1 MSAYLKKVLFYAK
14 RSKEKKMEDGSL
26 PSYLFL
32 ILIILIMVFNGLVVA
47 CKRAL
52 DYIDRN
58 IIKDMLED
66 EPENKSLQTVTD
78 FLAKPSKYHYADHAA
93 SFISIIVC
101 FMLFNVLL
109 ICKDYTAGITGSD
122 RFGLLILILL
132 NLCFYIF
139 YTSLSDILPKKLAAQ
154 ASEAVGVGLI
164 GFQKFIYII
173 TLPLVWIC
181 KAIANIILRIMGK
194 KVDVDDSYFSE
205 DKVMSMLDR
214 GQESGEIKE
223 EGRKMID
230 SIFEF
235 DDLLAYEIMTPRTD
249 VFMFD
254 LDDDRS
260 EYFEE
265 LMELTHSRIPVYKGD
280 PDNIVGIL
288 HIKDYLYNATKK
300 GFDNVD
306 IKKLLR
312 PAYFVP
318 ETKNIDSL
326 FRELQIERQHL
337 AILIDEYGG
346 FSGIVS
352 VEDIIEQ
359 IVGDIDDEFDEED
372 RIIEKVNDT
381 TFIVDGNVYLDD
393 LEEET
398 DVELESE
405 TSETVGGFIIDLLG
419 EIPRENVKYK
429 PISYEDYSFTILS
442 VKDRRIVK
450 IRIEKTEREDG
461 SDE

>member
-1 MSAYLKKVLFYAK
+1 MLVNA
-14 RSKEKKMEDGSL
+14 
-26 PSYLFL
+26 
-32 ILIILIMVFNGLVVA
+32 LVVA
-47 CKRAL
+47 SKRAL

-58 IIKDMLED
+58 VIKDMLED
-66 EPENKSLQTVTD
+66 DPDNRKLQTVTA
-78 FLAKPSKYHYADHAA
+78 FLSKPSKYHYADHAA
-93 SFISIIVC
+93 SFISIILS
-101 FMLFNVLL
+101 FMLFNAFLVYGGHAGSEEGSFSWPVILL
-109 ICKDYTAGITGSD
+109 ANLGFYVFYTA
-122 RFGLLILILL
+122 
-132 NLCFYIF
+132 
-139 YTSLSDILPKKLAAQ
+139 LSDIFPKKLAAQ
-154 ASEAVGVGLI
+154 SSESTGVGLV
-164 GFQKFIYII
+164 GFQKIIYYL
-173 TLPLVWIC
+173 TWPLVAVC
-181 KAIANIILRIMGK
+181 KGIANILLKIAGK
-194 KVDVDDSYFSE
+194 DTDVDDTYFSE

-265 LMELTHSRIPVYKGD
+265 LIELRHSRIPVYQGD

-288 HIKDYLYNATKK
+288 HIKDYLYNATKN
-300 GFDNVD
+300 GYDNLD

-326 FRELQIERQHL
+326 FRELQLEKQHL

-346 FSGIVS
+346 VSGIVS

-372 RIIEKVNDT
+372 RIIEKVDDT

-398 DVELESE
+398 GIELESE
-405 TSETVGGFIIDLLG
+405 TSETVGGFIIDLMG
-419 EIPRENVKYK
+419 EIPRENVRYDSL
-429 PISYEDYSFTILS
+429 SYEDYDFTIIS
-442 VKDRRIVK
+442 VKDRRIEK
-450 IRIEKTEREDG
+450 LRIEIVEREDG
-461 SDE
+461 SDD

>member
-1 MSAYLKKVLFYAK
+1 
-14 RSKEKKMEDGSL
+14 MEDGSL

-58 IIKDMLED
+58 VIKDMLED
-66 EPENKSLQTVTD
+66 DPDNKKLQTVTE

-93 SFISIIVC
+93 SFISIILC
-101 FMLFNVLL
+101 FFLFNILMLIIDLSNVQSDGFGFYRDGLGLLVLL
-109 ICKDYTAGITGSD
+109 LCNLGFYIVYTA
-122 RFGLLILILL
+122 
-132 NLCFYIF
+132 
-139 YTSLSDILPKKLAAQ
+139 LSDILPKKLAAQ
-154 ASEAVGVGLI
+154 SSEAAGVGLI

-173 TLPLVWIC
+173 TLPLVWTC
-181 KAIANIILRIMGK
+181 KAFANLILRIMGK
-194 KVDVDDSYFSE
+194 NTDVDDSYFSE

-326 FRELQIERQHL
+326 FRELQIEKQHL

-372 RIIEKVNDT
+372 RVIEQVNDT

-398 DVELESE
+398 GVELESE
-405 TSETVGGFIIDLLG
+405 TSETIGGFIIDLMG
-419 EIPRENVKYK
+419 EIPREKVRYK
-429 PISYEDYSFTILS
+429 PIPYEDYDFTILS
-442 VKDRRIVK
+442 VKDRRIEK
-450 IRIEKTEREDG
+450 IRIEKMEREEDP
-461 SDE
+461 DE

>member
-1 MSAYLKKVLFYAK
+1 
-14 RSKEKKMEDGSL
+14 MEDGSL

-58 IIKDMLED
+58 VIKEMLED
-66 EPENKSLQTVTD
+66 EPENKRLQTVTD
-78 FLAKPSKYHYADHAA
+78 FLSKPSRYHYADHAA

-109 ICKDYTAGITGSD
+109 ICKDYTSGIPGSE

-139 YTSLSDILPKKLAAQ
+139 YTGLSDILPKKLAAQ
-154 ASEAVGVGLI
+154 SSEAAGVGLI
-164 GFQKFIYII
+164 GFQKFIYIV

-181 KAIANIILRIMGK
+181 KAIANLILRIMGK
-194 KVDVDDSYFSE
+194 KIDVDDSYFSE

-398 DVELESE
+398 GVELESE

-429 PISYEDYSFTILS
+429 PISYEDYNFTILS
-442 VKDRRIVK
+442 VKDRRIEK
-450 IRIEKTEREDG
+450 IRIEEIEREDG

>member
-1 MSAYLKKVLFYAK
+1 MPDDSCPLYL
-14 RSKEKKMEDGSL
+14 
-26 PSYLFL
+26 
-32 ILIILIMVFNGLVVA
+32 LIIILAVVMVLNALVVA
-47 CKRAL
+47 SKRAL

-58 IIKDMLED
+58 YIKDSLED
-66 EPENKSLQTVTD
+66 DPDNKALKSVTR
-78 FLAKPSKYHYADHAA
+78 FISKPSAYHYADHAA
-93 SFISIIVC
+93 SILCLLVSFA
-101 FMLFNVLL
+101 LFNLAVYQKLQLPAL
-109 ICKDYTAGITGSD
+109 IGANLGFYIIYTA
-122 RFGLLILILL
+122 
-132 NLCFYIF
+132 
-139 YTSLSDILPKKLAAQ
+139 LSDILPKKIAAQ
-154 ASEAVGVGLI
+154 SSESTGIRLI
-164 GFQKFIYII
+164 GFQTFIYYV
-173 TLPLVWIC
+173 TLPLVWIS
-181 KAIANIILRIMGK
+181 KGIANILLKIMGRK
-194 KVDVDDSYFSE
+194 TDVDDTYFSE

-249 VFMFD
+249 VFMID
-254 LDDDRS
+254 LNDDRA
-260 EYFEE
+260 EYFDEM
-265 LMELTHSRIPVYKGD
+265 MELTHSRIPVYDGD

-288 HIKDYLYNATKK
+288 HIKDYLYNGAKK
-300 GFDNVD
+300 GFDSIR

-326 FRELQIERQHL
+326 FRELQIKKQHL

-372 RIIEKVNDT
+372 RVIEKVDDNT
-381 TFIVDGNVYLDD
+381 YIVDGNVYLDD

-398 DVELESE
+398 GVELESE
-405 TSETVGGFIIDLLG
+405 TSETIGGFIIDQMG
-419 EIPRENVKYK
+419 EIPKARVRYE
-429 PISYEDYSFTILS
+429 PIAYGEYEFTILK
-442 VKDRRIVK
+442 VKDRRIEKV
-450 IRIEKTEREDG
+450 RIVVREE
-461 SDE
+461 DEDSEDE

>member
-1 MSAYLKKVLFYAK
+1 MDDPSILLIVL
-14 RSKEKKMEDGSL
+14 
-26 PSYLFL
+26 
-32 ILIILIMVFNGLVVA
+32 IVIIMVVNALVVA

-52 DYIDRN
+52 DYVDRN
-58 IIKDMLED
+58 VIKERIED
-66 EPENKSLQTVTD
+66 EPESKRLQAVSF
-78 FLAKPSKYHYADHAA
+78 FLSKPSRYHYANHAA
-93 SFISIIVC
+93 SFLNIVVC
-101 FMLFNVLL
+101 FIIFNIMLMELGISALPFIILYNALFYIV
-109 ICKDYTAGITGSD
+109 YTA
-122 RFGLLILILL
+122 
-132 NLCFYIF
+132 
-139 YTSLSDILPKKLAAQ
+139 LSDILPKKLAAQ
-154 ASEAVGVGLI
+154 ASESVSVGLI
-164 GFQKFIYII
+164 GFQKFIYYI
-173 TLPLVWIC
+173 TLPFVWFC
-181 KAIANIILRIMGK
+181 RGIANVILKIMGK
-194 KVDVDDSYFSE
+194 DIDVDDSYFSE

-249 VFMFD
+249 VFMID
-254 LDDDRS
+254 IEDDRS

-318 ETKNIDSL
+318 ETKNIDAL
-326 FRELQIERQHL
+326 FRELQKEKQHL

-346 FSGIVS
+346 VSGIVS

-398 DVELESE
+398 DIELESE
-405 TSETVGGFIIDLLG
+405 TSETVGGFLIDLMG
-419 EIPRENVKYK
+419 EIPKEKVKYA
-429 PISYEDYSFTILS
+429 PVDYEDYRFTILS
-442 VKDRRIVK
+442 VKDRRIEKLK
-450 IRIEKTEREDG
+450 IEVLEREDDG
-461 SDE
+461 NE

>member
-1 MSAYLKKVLFYAK
+1 
-14 RSKEKKMEDGSL
+14 MEDGTL
-26 PSYLFL
+26 PSYLYVIF
-32 ILIILIMVFNGLVVA
+32 IILIMVLNALVVA
-47 CKRAL
+47 GKRAL
-52 DYIDRN
+52 DNIDRN
-58 IIKDMLED
+58 AAKDMLDD
-66 EPENKSLQTVTD
+66 EPGNRKLLMVRS
-78 FLAKPSKYHYADHAA
+78 FLEKPSKYHYADHAA
-93 SFISIIVC
+93 QVI
-101 FMLFNVLL
+101 NV
-109 ICKDYTAGITGSD
+109 IAG
-122 RFGLLILILL
+122 FVFLNILL
-132 NLCFYIF
+132 FTSDLSGRVSNAVLIPLANILFYII
-139 YTSLSDILPKKLAAQ
+139 YTGLCDILPKKAAVQ
-154 ASEAVGVGLI
+154 SGESTGIALV
-164 GFQKFIYII
+164 GFQRFVYII
-173 TLPLVWIC
+173 TLPLVWLS
-181 KAIANIILRIMGK
+181 KGIANIVLRLFGK
-194 KVDVDDSYFSE
+194 ETDVDDSGFSE
-205 DKVMSMLDR
+205 ERIMSMLDR

-280 PDNIVGIL
+280 PDNIQGIL

-306 IKKLLR
+306 IRKLLR

-318 ETKNIDSL
+318 ETKNIDAL
-326 FRELQIERQHL
+326 FRELQKEKQHI

-398 DVELESE
+398 GIELESE
-405 TSETVGGFIIDLLG
+405 TSETVGGFIIDLIG
-419 EIPRENVKYK
+419 EIPRENVRYK
-429 PISYEDYSFTILS
+429 AVPYGDYDFTILS
-442 VKDRRIVK
+442 VKDRRIEK
-450 IRIEKTEREDG
+450 LRIDIVEREDE

>member
-1 MSAYLKKVLFYAK
+1 M
-14 RSKEKKMEDGSL
+14 DDSL
-26 PSYLFL
+26 PEYLYIACIIIFM
-32 ILIILIMVFNGLVVA
+32 ILNSLVVA
-47 CKRAL
+47 GKRAL

-58 IIKDMLED
+58 IIKEQFED
-66 EPENKSLQTVTD
+66 EPDNKRLIAVTK
-78 FLAKPSKYHYADHAA
+78 FLSNPSSYHYADHAA
-93 SFISIIVC
+93 QIINILASFA
-101 FMLFNVLL
+101 LL
-109 ICKDYTAGITGSD
+109 SVVVIRRYTAGDWPVAVVPAAYLG
-122 RFGLLILILL
+122 
-132 NLCFYIF
+132 FYII
-139 YTSLSDILPKKLAAQ
+139 YTALADILPKKLAAQ
-154 ASEAVGVGLI
+154 SSETTGVRLV
-164 GFQKFIYII
+164 GFQRFVYYV

-181 KAIANIILRIMGK
+181 RGIANLILKIMGRK
-194 KVDVDDSYFSE
+194 TDVDDTYFSE
-205 DKVMSMLDR
+205 DKIMSMLDR
-214 GQESGEIKE
+214 GHESGEIDE
-223 EGRKMID
+223 EGMRMID

-254 LDDDRS
+254 ADDDRS

-265 LMELTHSRIPVYKGD
+265 LTELTHSRIPVYEGD
-280 PDNIVGIL
+280 PDNIIGIL

-326 FRELQIERQHL
+326 FRELQKKKQHL

-372 RIIEKVNDT
+372 RIITKVNDNSY
-381 TFIVDGNVYLDD
+381 IVDGNVYLDD

-398 DVELESE
+398 DIELESE
-405 TSETVGGFIIDLLG
+405 TSETVGGFLIDLMG
-419 EIPRENVKYK
+419 EIPRENVKYD
-429 PISYEDYSFTILS
+429 PISYEDYDFTILS
-442 VKDRRIVK
+442 VKDRRIEK
-450 IRIEKTEREDG
+450 LRIDIVEREET
-461 SDE
+461 SDER

>member
-1 MSAYLKKVLFYAK
+1 M
-14 RSKEKKMEDGSL
+14 DD
-26 PSYLFL
+26 PSIVIS
-32 ILIILIMVFNGLVVA
+32 ILIVIIMVVNALVVA

-52 DYIDRN
+52 DYVDRN
-58 IIKDMLED
+58 IIKERIED
-66 EPENKSLQTVTD
+66 EPESIKLQAVSF
-78 FLAKPSKYHYADHAA
+78 FLSKPSRYHYANHADVHSDLCKVHIRSYPRRCGDA
-93 SFISIIVC
+93 S
-101 FMLFNVLL
+101 LTENVLYQHS
-109 ICKDYTAGITGSD
+109 CK
-122 RFGLLILILL
+122 
-132 NLCFYIF
+132 
-139 YTSLSDILPKKLAAQ
+139 
-154 ASEAVGVGLI
+154 AVSVGLV
-164 GFQKFIYII
+164 GFQKFIYYI
-173 TLPLVWIC
+173 TLPFVWFC
-181 KAIANIILRIMGK
+181 RGIANVILRIMGK
-194 KVDVDDSYFSE
+194 DTNVDDAYFSE

-249 VFMFD
+249 VFMID
-254 LDDDRS
+254 LEDDRS

-280 PDNIVGIL
+280 PDNVVGIL

-318 ETKNIDSL
+318 ETKNIDAL
-326 FRELQIERQHL
+326 FRELQKEKQHL

-346 FSGIVS
+346 ISGIVS

-372 RIIEKVNDT
+372 RIIEKVDDT

-398 DVELESE
+398 DIELESE
-405 TSETVGGFIIDLLG
+405 SSETVGGFIIDLMG
-419 EIPRENVKYK
+419 EIPRQNVKYA
-429 PISYEDYSFTILS
+429 PVDYEDYRFTIMS
-442 VKDRRIVK
+442 VKDRRIEKLK
-450 IRIEKTEREDG
+450 IEVIEREEDG
-461 SDE
+461 DE

>member
-1 MSAYLKKVLFYAK
+1 ML
-14 RSKEKKMEDGSL
+14 DDSL
-26 PSYLFL
+26 PGF
-32 ILIILIMVFNGLVVA
+32 IFIAIIILIMVFNALVVA
-47 CKRAL
+47 SKRAL

-58 IIKDMLED
+58 VIKDMLED
-66 EPENKSLQTVTD
+66 EPENKKLITVTS
-78 FLAKPSKYHYADHAA
+78 FLSKPSKYHYANHTA

-109 ICKDYTAGITGSD
+109 MRGDILSEELMQSD
-122 RFGLLILILL
+122 LFWLFMILC
-132 NLCFYIF
+132 NLGFYII

-154 ASEAVGVGLI
+154 SSETVGVGLI
-164 GFQKFIYII
+164 GFQNFIYII
-173 TLPLVWIC
+173 TFPIVWLC
-181 KAIANIILRIMGK
+181 KGIANIILKIMGK
-194 KVDVDDSYFSE
+194 DTDVDDSYFSE

-223 EGRKMID
+223 EGRRMID

-249 VFMFD
+249 VFMID
-254 LDDDRS
+254 AEDDRS
-260 EYFEE
+260 EYFDE
-265 LMELTHSRIPVYKGD
+265 LMELTHSRIPVYEGD
-280 PDNIVGIL
+280 PDNIIGIL
-288 HIKDYLYNATKK
+288 HIKDYLYNITKK
-300 GFDNVD
+300 GFEKTE
-306 IKKLLR
+306 IRSLLR

-326 FRELQIERQHL
+326 FRELQIEKQHL

-398 DVELESE
+398 GVELESE
-405 TSETVGGFIIDLLG
+405 TSETIGGFIIDLMG
-419 EIPRENVKYK
+419 EIPRENVKYD
-429 PISYEDYSFTILS
+429 PVSYDKYDFTILA
-442 VKDRRIVK
+442 VKDRRIEKV
-450 IRIEKTEREDG
+450 RIEKVKREEP
-461 SDE
+461 SDDR

>member
-1 MSAYLKKVLFYAK
+1 
-14 RSKEKKMEDGSL
+14 MEDGSL

-58 IIKDMLED
+58 VIKERLED
-66 EPENKSLQTVTD
+66 EPDNNRLQMVTE
-78 FLAKPSKYHYADHAA
+78 FLSKPSKYHYADHAA
-93 SFISIIVC
+93 SFISIILC
-101 FMLFNVLL
+101 FVLFNVWLCAKGLSDQLFAAEQFSLL
-109 ICKDYTAGITGSD
+109 LLLLYNLGFYILYTA
-122 RFGLLILILL
+122 
-132 NLCFYIF
+132 
-139 YTSLSDILPKKLAAQ
+139 LSDVLPKKLAAQ
-154 ASEAVGVGLI
+154 ASENTGVGLI

-181 KAIANIILRIMGK
+181 KTIANLVLRIMGK
-194 KVDVDDSYFSE
+194 KTDVDDSYFSE

-326 FRELQIERQHL
+326 FRELQIEKQHL

-381 TFIVDGNVYLDD
+381 TYIVDGNVYLDD

-398 DVELESE
+398 GVELESE
-405 TSETVGGFIIDLLG
+405 TSETVGGFIIDLMG
-419 EIPRENVKYK
+419 EIPREKVRYK
-429 PISYEDYSFTILS
+429 PISYEEYDFTILS
-442 VKDRRIVK
+442 VKDRRIEK
-450 IRIEKTEREDG
+450 IRIEKVEREEG

>member
-1 MSAYLKKVLFYAK
+1 M
-14 RSKEKKMEDGSL
+14 DD
-26 PSYLFL
+26 PSIVIS
-32 ILIILIMVFNGLVVA
+32 ILIVIIMVVNALVVA

-52 DYIDRN
+52 DYVDRN
-58 IIKDMLED
+58 IIKERIED
-66 EPENKSLQTVTD
+66 EPESMKLQAVSF
-78 FLAKPSKYHYADHAA
+78 FLSKPSRYHYANHAA
-93 SFISIIVC
+93 SFLNIVVC
-101 FMLFNVLL
+101 FILFNTML
-109 ICKDYTAGITGSD
+109 IKLDRFSLPLIILYNALFYAFYTA
-122 RFGLLILILL
+122 
-132 NLCFYIF
+132 
-139 YTSLSDILPKKLAAQ
+139 LSDILPKKLAAQ
-154 ASEAVGVGLI
+154 SSERVSVGLI
-164 GFQKFIYII
+164 GFQRFIYYI
-173 TLPLVWIC
+173 TLPFVWFC
-181 KAIANIILRIMGK
+181 RGIANVILRIMGK
-194 KVDVDDSYFSE
+194 DTNVDDSYFSE

-214 GQESGEIKE
+214 GQESGEIKA

-249 VFMFD
+249 VFMID
-254 LDDDRS
+254 LEDDRS

-280 PDNIVGIL
+280 PDNVVGIL

-318 ETKNIDSL
+318 ETKNIDAL
-326 FRELQIERQHL
+326 FRELQKEKQHL

-346 FSGIVS
+346 ISGIVS

-372 RIIEKVNDT
+372 RIIEKVDDT

-398 DVELESE
+398 DIELESE
-405 TSETVGGFIIDLLG
+405 SSETVGGFLIDLMG
-419 EIPRENVKYK
+419 EIPGQNVKYA
-429 PISYEDYSFTILS
+429 PVDYEDYRFTIMS
-442 VKDRRIVK
+442 VKDRRIEKLK
-450 IRIEKTEREDG
+450 IEVIEREEDG
-461 SDE
+461 DE

>member
-1 MSAYLKKVLFYAK
+1 
-14 RSKEKKMEDGSL
+14 MEDGSL

-58 IIKDMLED
+58 IIKEMLED

-109 ICKDYTAGITGSD
+109 IYRDFTVGITGSE

-154 ASEAVGVGLI
+154 DSEAVGVGLI

-442 VKDRRIVK
+442 VKDRRIEK

>member
-1 MSAYLKKVLFYAK
+1 
-14 RSKEKKMEDGSL
+14 MEDGSL

-32 ILIILIMVFNGLVVA
+32 LPIILIMIFNGLVVA
-47 CKRAL
+47 SKRAL

-58 IIKDMLED
+58 VIRERLED
-66 EPENKSLQTVTD
+66 EPENEKLQTVTE
-78 FLAKPSKYHYADHAA
+78 FLSKPSKYHYADHAA
-93 SFISIIVC
+93 SYLSIIIC
-101 FMLFNVLL
+101 FVLFNALMYVTDLSRAQSGGFSFYKDGLGIFALL
-109 ICKDYTAGITGSD
+109 LCNFGFYMIFTA
-122 RFGLLILILL
+122 F
-132 NLCFYIF
+132 
-139 YTSLSDILPKKLAAQ
+139 SDILPKKLAAQ
-154 ASEAVGVGLI
+154 SSESAGVGLI
-164 GFQKFIYII
+164 GFQKFIYVI
-173 TLPLVWIC
+173 TMPVVWVC
-181 KAIANIILRIMGK
+181 RGIANLVLRIMGK
-194 KVDVDDSYFSE
+194 NVDVDDSYFSE
-205 DKVMSMLDR
+205 DKVMSMLAR

-326 FRELQIERQHL
+326 FRELQIEKQHL

-372 RIIEKVNDT
+372 RVIERVNDT

-398 DVELESE
+398 GVELESE
-405 TSETVGGFIIDLLG
+405 TSETIGGFIIDLMG
-419 EIPRENVKYK
+419 EIPREKVKYK
-429 PISYEDYSFTILS
+429 PISYEDHDFTILS
-442 VKDRRIVK
+442 VKDRRIEK
-450 IRIEKTEREDG
+450 IRIEKVEREES

>member
-1 MSAYLKKVLFYAK
+1 
-14 RSKEKKMEDGSL
+14 MEDGSL

-32 ILIILIMVFNGLVVA
+32 IPIILIMIFNGLVVA

-58 IIKDMLED
+58 VIKDMLED
-66 EPENKSLQTVTD
+66 EPENRKLQTVTEL
-78 FLAKPSKYHYADHAA
+78 LAKPSKYHYADHAA

-101 FMLFNVLL
+101 FILFNVLL
-109 ICKDYTAGITGSD
+109 VWKDFTSDFLGPD
-122 RFGLLILILL
+122 RFSLLILILF
-132 NLCFYIF
+132 NLGFYII
-139 YTSLSDILPKKLAAQ
+139 YTGLSDILPKKLAAQ
-154 ASEAVGVGLI
+154 SSEAAGIGLI

-173 TLPLVWIC
+173 TLPLVWVC
-181 KAIANIILRIMGK
+181 KLIANFFLRIMGK
-194 KVDVDDSYFSE
+194 DINVDDSYFSE

-254 LDDDRS
+254 LEDDRS

-318 ETKNIDSL
+318 ETKNIDAL
-326 FRELQIERQHL
+326 FRELQKEKQHI

-372 RIIEKVNDT
+372 RIIEQVNDT

-398 DVELESE
+398 GVELESE
-405 TSETVGGFIIDLLG
+405 TSETIGGFIIDLMG

-429 PISYEDYSFTILS
+429 PVSYDEYDFTILK
-442 VKDRRIVK
+442 VKDRRIEKV
-450 IRIEKTEREDG
+450 RIEVVEREAG

>member
-1 MSAYLKKVLFYAK
+1 MTDDSWPLYIPVC
-14 RSKEKKMEDGSL
+14 M
-26 PSYLFL
+26 
-32 ILIILIMVFNGLVVA
+32 IVVIMIINSLVVA
-47 CKRAL
+47 SKRAL

-58 IIKDMLED
+58 AIKEMLED
-66 EPENKSLQTVTD
+66 EPENKRLQAVTG

-93 SFISIIVC
+93 SFISIIAA
-101 FMLFNVLL
+101 FMIFNVVMYQRVSAPLL
-109 ICKDYTAGITGSD
+109 AAC
-122 RFGLLILILL
+122 
-132 NLCFYIF
+132 NLGFYII
-139 YTSLSDILPKKLAAQ
+139 YTSLSDILPKKIAAQ
-154 ASEAVGVGLI
+154 SSEETGVKLI
-164 GFQKFIYII
+164 GFQQFIYVI
-173 TLPLVWIC
+173 TFPLVWIC
-181 KAIANIILRIMGK
+181 KGIANVFLKIMGK
-194 KVDVDDSYFSE
+194 KTDVDDSYFSE

-223 EGRKMID
+223 EGRRMID

-249 VFMFD
+249 VFMID

-260 EYFEE
+260 EYFDE

-288 HIKDYLYNATKK
+288 HIKDYLYNATRK
-300 GFDNVD
+300 GFDN
-306 IKKLLR
+306 INLKKLLR

-318 ETKNIDSL
+318 ETKNIDAL
-326 FRELQIERQHL
+326 FRELQINRQHL

-346 FSGIVS
+346 FSGIVT

-372 RIIEKVNDT
+372 RIIEKIDDN

-405 TSETVGGFIIDLLG
+405 TSETIGGFIIDLMG
-419 EIPRENVKYK
+419 EIPKERVKYE
-429 PISYEDYSFTILS
+429 PVRYEDYEFTILK
-442 VKDRRIVK
+442 VKDRRIEK
-450 IRIEKTEREDG
+450 IRIVKLEPKDEED
-461 SDE
+461 E

>member
-1 MSAYLKKVLFYAK
+1 MD
-14 RSKEKKMEDGSL
+14 DGI
-26 PSYLFL
+26 PGYLF
-32 ILIILIMVFNGLVVA
+32 IVLIILIMIFNALVVA

-58 IIKDMLED
+58 VIKERLED
-66 EPENKSLQTVTD
+66 EPEDKSLITVTD

-101 FMLFNVLL
+101 FMLFNAYLMTKGIADTGRSDRVGWLFLVLYNL
-109 ICKDYTAGITGSD
+109 GFYILYTA
-122 RFGLLILILL
+122 
-132 NLCFYIF
+132 
-139 YTSLSDILPKKLAAQ
+139 LSDILPKKLAAQ
-154 ASEAVGVGLI
+154 SSETAGVGLI
-164 GFQKFIYII
+164 GFQKFVYCA

-181 KAIANIILRIMGK
+181 KGIANIILRIMGK
-194 KVDVDDSYFSE
+194 DTDVDDAYFSE

-223 EGRKMID
+223 EGRRMID

-249 VFMFD
+249 VFMID
-254 LDDDRS
+254 LDADKK
-260 EYFEE
+260 EYMDE
-265 LMELTHSRIPVYKGD
+265 MSELTHSRIPVYKND

-288 HIKDYLYNATKK
+288 HIKDFLYNASVK
-300 GFDNVD
+300 GIDKVD
-306 IKKLLR
+306 IKRLLR

-318 ETKNIDSL
+318 ETKNIDAL
-326 FRELQIERQHL
+326 FKELQREKQHL

-359 IVGDIDDEFDEED
+359 IVGDIDDEFDEAD
-372 RIIEKVNDT
+372 RIIEKIDDKT
-381 TFIVDGNVYLDD
+381 YIVDGNVYLDD

-398 DVELESE
+398 DIELESE
-405 TSETVGGFIIDLLG
+405 TSETVGGFIIDLMG
-419 EIPRENVKYK
+419 EIPRENVKYRPVPYK
-429 PISYEDYSFTILS
+429 KYDFTILR
-442 VKDRRIVK
+442 VKDRRIEK
-450 IRIEKTEREDG
+450 LRIDITDREVG
-461 SDE
+461 EDE

>member
-1 MSAYLKKVLFYAK
+1 MTDDSWPLYIPVC
-14 RSKEKKMEDGSL
+14 M
-26 PSYLFL
+26 
-32 ILIILIMVFNGLVVA
+32 IVVIMIINSLVVA
-47 CKRAL
+47 SKRAL

-58 IIKDMLED
+58 AIKEMLED
-66 EPENKSLQTVTD
+66 EPENKRLQAVTG

-93 SFISIIVC
+93 SFISIIAA
-101 FMLFNVLL
+101 FMIFNVVMYQRVSAPLFAA
-109 ICKDYTAGITGSD
+109 C
-122 RFGLLILILL
+122 
-132 NLCFYIF
+132 NLGFYII
-139 YTSLSDILPKKLAAQ
+139 YTSLSDILPKKIAAQ
-154 ASEAVGVGLI
+154 SSEETGVKLI
-164 GFQKFIYII
+164 GFQQFIYVI
-173 TLPLVWIC
+173 TFPLVWIC
-181 KAIANIILRIMGK
+181 KGIANVFLKIMGK
-194 KVDVDDSYFSE
+194 KTDVDDSYFSE

-223 EGRKMID
+223 EGRRMID

-249 VFMFD
+249 VFMID

-260 EYFEE
+260 EYFDEM
-265 LMELTHSRIPVYKGD
+265 MELTHSRIPVYKGD

-288 HIKDYLYNATKK
+288 HIKDYLYNATRK
-300 GFDNVD
+300 GFDN
-306 IKKLLR
+306 INLKKLLR

-318 ETKNIDSL
+318 ETKNIDAL
-326 FRELQIERQHL
+326 FRELQINRQHL

-346 FSGIVS
+346 FSGIVT

-372 RIIEKVNDT
+372 RIIEKIDDN

-405 TSETVGGFIIDLLG
+405 TSETIGGFIIDLMG
-419 EIPRENVKYK
+419 EIPKERVKYE
-429 PISYEDYSFTILS
+429 PVRYEDYEFTILK
-442 VKDRRIVK
+442 VKDRRIEK
-450 IRIEKTEREDG
+450 IRILKLEPKDEED
-461 SDE
+461 E

>member
-1 MSAYLKKVLFYAK
+1 MDDSLPAYLY
-14 RSKEKKMEDGSL
+14 
-26 PSYLFL
+26 
-32 ILIILIMVFNGLVVA
+32 IIVIVLIMILNALVVS

-58 IIKDMLED
+58 VIKDRVED
-66 EPENKSLQTVTD
+66 EPDNKKLELVTY
-78 FLAKPSKYHYADHAA
+78 FLAKPSRYHYADHAA
-93 SFISIIVC
+93 SFFNLIVC
-101 FMLFNVLL
+101 FFLFNAMLLVIDIGDGLPGPEECGVLFIL
-109 ICKDYTAGITGSD
+109 LFNLGFYIVYTA
-122 RFGLLILILL
+122 
-132 NLCFYIF
+132 
-139 YTSLSDILPKKLAAQ
+139 LSDILPKKLAAQ
-154 ASEAVGVGLI
+154 NSENTGVGLI
-164 GFQKFIYII
+164 GFQRFIYVI
-173 TLPLVWIC
+173 TLPFVWISRG
-181 KAIANIILRIMGK
+181 IADIFLRIMGRDT
-194 KVDVDDSYFSE
+194 DVDDSYFSE

-223 EGRKMID
+223 EGRRMID

-254 LDDDRS
+254 LEDDRS

-265 LMELTHSRIPVYKGD
+265 LIELTHSRIPVYEGD

-288 HIKDYLYNATKK
+288 HIKDYLYNAARK
-300 GFDNVD
+300 GYDEVD
-306 IKKLLR
+306 IRSLLR

-326 FRELQIERQHL
+326 FRELQKEKQHL

-346 FSGIVS
+346 VSGIVS

-372 RIIEKVNDT
+372 RIIEKIDDN

-398 DVELESE
+398 GVDLESE
-405 TSETVGGFIIDLLG
+405 TSETVGGFIIDLMG
-419 EIPRENVKYK
+419 EIPRQNVKYE
-429 PISYEDYSFTILS
+429 PVHFEDYAFTILS
-442 VKDRRIVK
+442 VKDRRIK
-450 IRIEKTEREDG
+450 KLKIEKTAKGDA
-461 SDE
+461 SDD

>member
-1 MSAYLKKVLFYAK
+1 MDDPSILF
-14 RSKEKKMEDGSL
+14 
-26 PSYLFL
+26 
-32 ILIILIMVFNGLVVA
+32 IILIVIIMVVNALVVT

-52 DYIDRN
+52 DYVDRN
-58 IIKDMLED
+58 VIKDMIED
-66 EPENKSLQTVTD
+66 EPENRKLQTVS
-78 FLAKPSKYHYADHAA
+78 FFISKPSRYHYANHAA
-93 SFISIIVC
+93 SFLNIIIC
-101 FMLFNVLL
+101 FILFNILLLMLDISERLPGPDGFGLYKDGFGMLVLL
-109 ICKDYTAGITGSD
+109 LCNLAFYIVYTA
-122 RFGLLILILL
+122 
-132 NLCFYIF
+132 
-139 YTSLSDILPKKLAAQ
+139 LSDILPKKLAAQ
-154 ASEAVGVGLI
+154 SSEQASIGLI
-164 GFQKFIYII
+164 GFQRFIYCI

-181 KAIANIILRIMGK
+181 KAIANLILRIMGK
-194 KVDVDDSYFSE
+194 DINVDDSYFSE

-249 VFMFD
+249 VFMID
-254 LDDDRS
+254 IDDDRS

-288 HIKDYLYNATKK
+288 HIKDYLHNATKK
-300 GFDNVD
+300 GFDNID

-318 ETKNIDSL
+318 ETKNIDAL
-326 FRELQIERQHL
+326 FRELQKEKQHI

-372 RIIEKVNDT
+372 RVIEQVNDT

-398 DVELESE
+398 GVELESE
-405 TSETVGGFIIDLLG
+405 TSETIGGFIIDLMG
-419 EIPRENVKYK
+419 EIPREKVKYK
-429 PISYEDYSFTILS
+429 PISYEDYDFTILS
-442 VKDRRIVK
+442 VKDRRIEKV
-450 IRIEKTEREDG
+450 RIDIVEREEN

>member
-1 MSAYLKKVLFYAK
+1 
-14 RSKEKKMEDGSL
+14 MEDGSL

-58 IIKDMLED
+58 VIKERLED
-66 EPENKSLQTVTD
+66 EPDNNRLQMVTE
-78 FLAKPSKYHYADHAA
+78 FLSKPSKYHYADHAA
-93 SFISIIVC
+93 SFISIILC
-101 FMLFNVLL
+101 FVLFNVWLCAKGLSDQLFAAEQFSLL
-109 ICKDYTAGITGSD
+109 LLLLYNLGFYILYTA
-122 RFGLLILILL
+122 
-132 NLCFYIF
+132 
-139 YTSLSDILPKKLAAQ
+139 LSDVLPKKLAAQ
-154 ASEAVGVGLI
+154 ASENTGVGLI

-181 KAIANIILRIMGK
+181 KTIANLVLRIMGK
-194 KVDVDDSYFSE
+194 KTDVDDSYFSE

-326 FRELQIERQHL
+326 FRELQIEKQHL

-346 FSGIVS
+346 FSGSVS

-381 TFIVDGNVYLDD
+381 TYIVDGNVYLDD

-398 DVELESE
+398 GVELESE
-405 TSETVGGFIIDLLG
+405 TSETVGGSIIDLMG
-419 EIPRENVKYK
+419 EIPREKVRYK
-429 PISYEDYSFTILS
+429 PISYEEYDFTILS
-442 VKDRRIVK
+442 VKDRRIEK
-450 IRIEKTEREDG
+450 IRIEKVEREEG

>member
-1 MSAYLKKVLFYAK
+1 MDDPSILF
-14 RSKEKKMEDGSL
+14 
-26 PSYLFL
+26 
-32 ILIILIMVFNGLVVA
+32 IILIVIIMVLNALVVA

-52 DYIDRN
+52 DYVDRN
-58 IIKDMLED
+58 IIKDMIED
-66 EPENKSLQTVTD
+66 EPDNKKLQSVSF
-78 FLAKPSKYHYADHAA
+78 FLSKPSRYHYANHAA
-93 SFISIIVC
+93 SFLNIVLC
-101 FMLFNVLL
+101 FMLFNLMLLLLELADRMPGHPLFQDGFGIFLLVLYN
-109 ICKDYTAGITGSD
+109 IVFYIVYTA
-122 RFGLLILILL
+122 
-132 NLCFYIF
+132 
-139 YTSLSDILPKKLAAQ
+139 LSDILPKKLAAQ
-154 ASEAVGVGLI
+154 SSESVSVGLI
-164 GFQKFIYII
+164 GFQKFIYYT
-173 TLPLVWIC
+173 TLPFVWFC
-181 KAIANIILRIMGK
+181 RSIANLILRIMGK
-194 KVDVDDSYFSE
+194 DVDVDDSYFSE

-318 ETKNIDSL
+318 ETKNIDAL
-326 FRELQIERQHL
+326 FRELQKEKQHI

-372 RIIEKVNDT
+372 RVIEHVNDT

-398 DVELESE
+398 GVELESE
-405 TSETVGGFIIDLLG
+405 TSETIGGFIIDLMG
-419 EIPRENVKYK
+419 EIPREKVKYK
-429 PISYEDYSFTILS
+429 PISYEDYDFTILS
-442 VKDRRIVK
+442 VKDRRIEKV
-450 IRIEKTEREDG
+450 RIEVIEREEN